1 MGNSRVVALLSYAIA
16 DHMNLN
22 EDLKRSVLLAGYLQ
36 DIGKEAVPHH
46 ILNRTSSLS
55 EQESKLVEKYV
66 QESVASMKR
75 LGYVDPKV
83 TEIVAHHHEMWNGA
97 GYPDR
102 LAGEAIPLGARITA
116 VAEAYSALTAWRPY
130 REAWDARVAIS
141 ELRKGVEKGRYDPKV
156 VSGLEK
162 LLKSHE

>member
-1 MGNSRVVALLSYAIA
+1 
-16 DHMNLN
+16 
-22 EDLKRSVLLAGYLQ
+22 
-36 DIGKEAVPHH
+36 IGKEAVPHH
-46 ILNRTSSLS
+46 ILNRSASLT

-66 QESVASMKR
+66 QESVSSMKR

-83 TEIVAHHHEMWNGA
+83 VEIVAHHHEAWNGT
-97 GYPDR
+97 GYPDH
-102 LAGEAIPLGARITA
+102 LAGESIPIGARITT

-156 VSGLEK
+156 VTSLED